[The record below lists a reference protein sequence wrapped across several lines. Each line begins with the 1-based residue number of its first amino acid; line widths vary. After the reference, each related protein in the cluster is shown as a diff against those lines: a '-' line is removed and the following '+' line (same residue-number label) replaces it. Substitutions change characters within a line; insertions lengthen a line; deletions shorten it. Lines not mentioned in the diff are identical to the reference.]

1 MRIIWSLAVA
11 QGALLLSVAA
21 HPVMAGD
28 MFGGG
33 SISMGNF
40 GSSNFGSGN
49 LGSGNFSSGSL
60 NAAISGLV
68 SNAAGSM
75 PSAYNGTNQSD
86 FSGLANSGGY
96 GGASGGQSE
105 TRGGTAFS
113 FGSGNGNG
121 NGNVGV
127 GNGNG
132 NSGNG
137 NGNGNVG
144 VGNGNGNSGNGNG
157 NGNIG
162 NYNGNNSSGNY
173 NGNRNRGDGNGN
185 NKKTDNNDND
195 RNWHSHPRKIDIH
208 DNNGK
213 GGNRNG
219 VRAEAAFDRV
229 VVRDAIQQNGILE
242 NTQQNN
248 PQNIQ
253 EQACR
258 RMGLC
263 QPELRPEDL
272 ER

>member
-1 MRIIWSLAVA
+1 MQVGKSLAGA
-11 QGALLLSVAA
+11 ECALLLVLFAQPVAA
-21 HPVMAGD
+21 GD
-28 MFGGG
+28 FLGGG
-33 SISMGNF
+33 SMSMGNF
-40 GSSNFGSGN
+40 GS
-49 LGSGNFSSGSL
+49 GNFSSSSL
-60 NAAISGLV
+60 NSTISGMV
-68 SNAAGSM
+68 SNAMSSVPAAYGGAGQ
-75 PSAYNGTNQSD
+75 AD
-86 FSGLANSGGY
+86 FSGLANSGSYGGSGSFGGGSDSGHGGGYGSGY
-96 GGASGGQSE
+96 GGASAGQTD

-121 NGNVGV
+121 NGNVG
-127 GNGNG
+127 N
-132 NSGNG
+132 
-137 NGNGNVG
+137 
-144 VGNGNGNSGNGNG
+144 GNGNGNSGNGNG